1 MPHFTERVIDVDHHL
16 VNITLSNG
24 DCYSQSRNLYAAGK

>member
-24 DCYSQSRNLYAAGK
+24 DYYSQSHNLYAAGK